1 MINGYLV
8 RTLFRQSYRAA
19 WPWEWWQNVVPKEQT
34 KPEDLVDNAP
44 IPVIW
49 LFGRTGSGKT
59 SIIRYLTGAL
69 EAEIGQG
76 FRPQT
81 RQSRR
86 FDFPDDQLPL
96 VSFLDTRGLG
106 EADYDPREDLAEFD
120 EQAHLMLVTV
130 RATDHACEEVLE
142 PLKKIRRANSH
153 RPILLVVT
161 ALHDAYPGKQHV
173 SSAELAE
180 LTDEQLETSPRL
192 DENLRR
198 ALAAQR
204 ERWKEVADKMVA
216 IDLTPPEEDF
226 DEPEW
231 GGDRLKRAILELL
244 PAAYRHTLL
253 EMDKVSGALR
263 GSHDRRANRLILAHS
278 AFAASAAA
286 VPVPWVDIPVV
297 MGVQSYLAH
306 RLAELNGQTL
316 DPTAL
321 AYVTSSLGG
330 RLAARLGLR
339 SLLKAIPVV
348 GIAANAAAAFAFTY
362 ASGWAWNYYFVQV
375 RGGHVPS
382 AEQLREVYQAQLKR
396 GRQLWQATDRPTES
410 P

>member
-1 MINGYLV
+1 MIDGILV
-8 RTLFRQSYRAA
+8 RSLFRQGCRAA
-19 WPWEWWQNVVPKEQT
+19 WPWDWWRGGGTGQETSRDGLLEKT
-34 KPEDLVDNAP
+34 P

-49 LFGRTGSGKT
+49 LFGKTGSGKT
-59 SIIRYLTGAL
+59 SIIRYLTGAE
-69 EAEIGQG
+69 EAEIGLG

-86 FDFPDDQLPL
+86 FDFPDKELPL

-106 EADYDPREDLAEFD
+106 EADYDPAEDLAQFD
-120 EQAHLMLVTV
+120 EQAHLMIVTV
-130 RATDHACEEVLE
+130 RATDHANDEILR
-142 PLKKIRRANSH
+142 PLQKIRRANAH
-153 RPILLVVT
+153 RPVLLVVT
-161 ALHDAYPGKQHV
+161 ALHDAYPGKQHAEEAGLADLTE
-173 SSAELAE
+173 SELWSASA
-180 LTDEQLETSPRL
+180 L

-198 ALAAQR
+198 TLAAQR
-204 ERWKEVADKMVA
+204 ERWGELADQFVA
-216 IDLTPPEEDF
+216 IDLTPIEEGF

-231 GGDRLKRAILELL
+231 GGERLKRAILDLL

-263 GSHDRRANRLILAHS
+263 ASHDRRANRMILAHS

-382 AEQLREVYQAQLKR
+382 AEQLRDVYQTQLKR
-396 GRQLWQATDRPTES
+396 GRELWRTNNDSQES
-410 P
+410 R